1 MYRFALHIIFILTV
15 ILGVTQPCSAAQVD
29 STSIYN
35 DVEKSVYQ
43 VQVINQQTNK
53 KTAIGSGFVTAA
65 PNILV
70 TNYHVV
76 STYVN
81 DPESFELHYLST
93 DDKEGKL
100 TLLTVDVVH
109 DLAVL
114 RAAEPLG
121 TPLKIAG
128 LPAKGARLFS
138 LGNPLDL
145 GFSIIEGTNNGVMKN
160 SDDNN
165 ILFSGSLNPGMSG
178 GPALNDT
185 GEVIG
190 VNVATS
196 GNEISFLVPA
206 EYLKAMLERLDK
218 ASFQPDDDI
227 DARISDQLQDHA
239 NKYIKLLQG
248 AKWTTLSIGKLVVPG
263 DIENYTRCWDNSSK
277 PDPDDLVKVNYTRCS
292 NDNSIYL
299 DDNLEVGSIAYEYIW
314 LEGGDMLPP
323 HFYRAYQVQN
333 ASVLDSEA
341 GKNDVTNFACH
352 TAFTDVAGQEYKMTV
367 CRRDYLNY
375 TGLSDVMVTAA
386 MVGHKQQGMLFN
398 MDMQG
403 VDFNNS
409 LQLVKRIL
417 GGFKWQK

>member
-1 MYRFALHIIFILTV
+1 MYRFLLHIVFVLAATSGAMRLAV
-15 ILGVTQPCSAAQVD
+15 AQPN
-29 STSIYN
+29 STSIYQEA
-35 DVEKSVYQ
+35 EKSVYQ

-53 KTAIGSGFVTAA
+53 KTAIGSGFVASE

-81 DPESFELHYLST
+81 DPENFELHYLST
-93 DDKEGKL
+93 DDKQGKL
-100 TLLTVDVVH
+100 TLLTVDVAH

-114 RAAEPLG
+114 RTAEPLG
-121 TPLKIAG
+121 TPLNIAG
-128 LPAKGARLFS
+128 IPAKGARLYS

-145 GFSIIEGTNNGVMKN
+145 GFSIIEGTNNGTMKN

-178 GPALNDT
+178 GPTLNEA

-190 VNVATS
+190 INVATS
-196 GNEISFLVPA
+196 GNEISFLIPA
-206 EYLKAMLERLDK
+206 EYLTVMLERIKK
-218 ASFQPDDDI
+218 AGFQPDEDI
-227 DARISDQLQDHA
+227 SAHISGQLQDHA
-239 NKYIKLLQG
+239 DRYIKLLQK
-248 AKWTTLSIGKLVVPG
+248 AKWTTLPIGKLVVPG
-263 DIENYTRCWDNSSK
+263 DIEGYTRCWDNSSK
-277 PDPDDLVKVNYTRCS
+277 PDPDELVKVNYTRCS

-314 LEGGDMLPP
+314 LDGSDMLPP
-323 HFYRAYQVQN
+323 HFYRAYQTQN
-333 ASVLDSEA
+333 SSVLDSDA

-352 TAFTDVAGQEYKMTV
+352 TAFTEVAGQEFKMTV

-375 TGLSDVMVTAA
+375 TGLSDLMVTGA
-386 MVGHKQQGMLFN
+386 MVGHKQHGMLFN

-403 VDFNNS
+403 VDFDNG
-409 LQLVKRIL
+409 LQLIKRIL

>member
-1 MYRFALHIIFILTV
+1 MYRFSLHIIFILAV
-15 ILGVTQPCSAAQVD
+15 ILGVTQPCAAETTD
-29 STSIYN
+29 STSIYH

-53 KTAIGSGFVTAA
+53 KTAIGSGFVTAE

-81 DPESFELHYLST
+81 DPESFELSYRST

-121 TPLKIAG
+121 TPLKITG
-128 LPAKGARLFS
+128 LPVKGARLYS

-178 GPALNDT
+178 GPTLNES

-206 EYLKAMLERLDK
+206 EYLKVMLERLK
-218 ASFQPDDDI
+218 KSSFQPDEDI
-227 DARISDQLQDHA
+227 SAHIAEQLQNHA
-239 NKYIKLLQG
+239 DRYIKLLQG
-248 AKWTTLSIGKLVVPG
+248 AKWTTLPIGKLVVPG
-263 DIENYTRCWDNSSK
+263 DIEGYTRCWDNSSK
-277 PDPDDLVKVNYTRCS
+277 PDPDEMIKVSYTRCS

-314 LEGGDMLPP
+314 LDGGDMLPP
-323 HFYRAYQVQN
+323 HFYRAYQTQN
-333 ASVLDSEA
+333 SSVLDSDA
-341 GKNDVTNFACH
+341 GKNDVTNFDCY
-352 TAFTDVAGQEYKMTV
+352 TAFTDVAGQEFKMTV

-375 TGLSDVMVTAA
+375 AGLSDVMVTGA

-403 VDFNNS
+403 VDFDKS